1 MSRTRALYDRY
12 GYLSTRLRRP
22 KNLLHPAPQKFNTFN
37 TFNTFEL
44 FEPSALFA
52 PFVASQGTSF
62 STTLF
67 LAVLPSCRLAVLPSR
82 LLTSAA
88 NGRTLQVRRS
98 LAPNLSSG
106 AHAAVPEGQRG
117 FASGSGPGPTFGRS
131 SPGLAAPGA

>member
-67 LAVLPSCRLAVLPSR
+67 LAVSPSRRLAVSPSR
-82 LLTSAA
+82 
-88 NGRTLQVRRS
+88 R
-98 LAPNLSSG
+98 LAS
-106 AHAAVPEGQRG
+106 
-117 FASGSGPGPTFGRS
+117 
-131 SPGLAAPGA
+131 

>member
-22 KNLLHPAPQKFNTFN
+22 KNLLHPAPQKFN

-67 LAVLPSCRLAVLPSR
+67 LAVLPSCRLAVSPLD
-82 LLTSAA
+82 
-88 NGRTLQVRRS
+88 VRR
-98 LAPNLSSG
+98 
-106 AHAAVPEGQRG
+106 
-117 FASGSGPGPTFGRS
+117 
-131 SPGLAAPGA
+131 